1 MVMGS
6 PQDSIHSVKLWFGLY
21 LKIIHHR
28 QIPGASVLLK
38 ASISSYFEVYT
49 KPHNCITYTM
59 YKTDFRINRRLLK
72 YHRGILNLSKLWC
85 STITSTS
92 FTSNSSVFA
101 RQGFPYVSD
110 VELDPF
116 NLKFKN
122 TFIQVAS

>member
-1 MVMGS
+1 MVMRSTGCR
-6 PQDSIHSVKLWFGLY
+6 SIRVKLRLGLY
-21 LKIIHHR
+21 LKIVHQR

-49 KPHNCITYTM
+49 KPHNCITM
-59 YKTDFRINRRLLK
+59 KTDLRINGRLLK
-72 YHRGILNLSKLWC
+72 NHRCIVHVREFRC

-116 NLKFKN
+116 NLKCKN
-122 TFIQVAS
+122 TFISI